1 MVRRQTRGR
10 RRSIRRRRTQRQR
23 GGVNL
28 SRMLEIS
35 NAGSKYKGLTVGQ
48 CINDIY
54 SSSMSSSSKQN
65 KLANICGL
73 SNDEIN
79 IIMKEGSTA
88 LSQQPNLKPTTVNNS
103 TPIKNSSFTNSNFA
117 KTLAGW
123 KNLTK
128 NKNVRLNGRQPKLN
142 GMN

>member
-28 SRMLEIS
+28 SRVLEIS

-48 CINDIY
+48 CIDDIY
-54 SSSMSSSSKQN
+54 SSSMSSSGKQIR
-65 KLANICGL
+65 LANICGL

-88 LSQQPNLKPTTVNNS
+88 LSQQPNLKPTSVNNS
-103 TPIKNSSFTNSNFA
+103 TPIQRPSFKNSNFA

-123 KNLTK
+123 KKLTN
-128 NKNVRLNGRQPKLN
+128 NKNASLNGRQL
-142 GMN
+142 

>member
-10 RRSIRRRRTQRQR
+10 RQTRRRSVRRRRTQRQR
-23 GGVNL
+23 GGANL

-54 SSSMSSSSKQN
+54 SSSMPSSSKQN

-88 LSQQPNLKPTTVNNS
+88 LSQQPNLKPTSVNNS
-103 TPIKNSSFTNSNFA
+103 TPIQRPSFKNSNFA

-128 NKNVRLNGRQPKLN
+128 NKNASLNGRQL
-142 GMN
+142 